1 MTFVVQKLNMK
12 YLIAISLFLI
22 SIGLSAQDIVWLSPK
37 EHDFGEL
44 KRYKPQQID
53 FEYQNNTDEA
63 IVVDNVRTTC
73 GCTSPN
79 WSEEPVLPGEKS
91 KITIEYDA
99 RKMGYFYKKVK
110 VYFSGIRKGHKLYV
124 EGDVVEE

>member
-1 MTFVVQKLNMK
+1 M
-12 YLIAISLFLI
+12 

-37 EHDFGEL
+37 EHDFGEF
-44 KRYKPQQID
+44 KRYDMQQVE
-53 FEYQNNTDEA
+53 FEFQNNTDEA
-63 IVVDNVRTTC
+63 IVVDNVRPDC

-79 WSEEPVLPGEKS
+79 WSEEPVLPGEKG
-91 KITIEYDA
+91 KITVEYDA

-110 VYFSGIRKGHKLYV
+110 VYLSGIRKGHKLYV